1 MTRHIGAEDLARYR
15 EGDLGSRKS
24 ARVRAHLAG
33 CPRCT
38 ALQADLARGHRAAGQ
53 RPSPGHARPGHGQD
67 PGRAHGRGGQHGGGQ
82 HGGGREHGPDGNA
95 GAGRRARRAW
105 PAPPLAARRRSGR
118 RRAPL
123 AAARAQVSARGPRAR
138 RRDRGRR
145 DRRRRIRGSA
155 SLAAA
160 GQTGAGSS
168 SAGSIAA
175 PAPRTPSRLSGPAL
189 HYRPGRARGQYHA
202 GFDRDGLRPG
212 SDSASQAAGALRRS
226 TFNLP
231 ATAGPDTSSGHGTQ
245 HAPGTGGHAPR
256 SFAGLPVSALQ
267 GCLTRI
273 SAGRT
278 VLLVDVDGYQGK
290 PATIIV
296 VAGGAGGTS
305 GSRVFVV
312 GPGCSA
318 SNSDLVTEASLP
330 STG

>member
-15 EGDLGSRKS
+15 EGDLGNRKS

-38 ALQADLARGHRAAGQ
+38 ALQADLAEVTVLLASAPAPAMPDQVTARIQAAIMAEAASTAAAGNMARTGTPGQAAEPAEPGQ
-53 RPSPGHARPGHGQD
+53 RRHSRHAADRAGGARRWRRPELRSQLAV
-67 PGRAHGRGGQHGGGQ
+67 RALGVATAAAAIGGGVYAVSQ
-82 HGGGREHGPDGNA
+82 LGG
-95 GAGRRARRAW
+95 
-105 PAPPLAARRRSGR
+105 
-118 RRAPL
+118 
-123 AAARAQVSARGPRAR
+123 
-138 RRDRGRR
+138 
-145 DRRRRIRGSA
+145 
-155 SLAAA
+155 A

-189 HYRPGRARGQYHA
+189 HYGPAGHA
-202 GFDRDGLRPG
+202 ASITPVSTGTDFSRQRLG
-212 SDSASQAAGALRRS
+212 SQAAGALRRS

-278 VLLVDVDGYQGK
+278 VLLVDVDSYQGK
-290 PATIIV
+290 PATVIV